1 MIDVCKVHA
10 YTIRILTVWNF
21 VMVAVTLK
29 KDARLDLKTTAQN
42 KELLAQAAMLR
53 GVDMTTFIMMPALKA
68 AREVLELNEK
78 VQLDRQEQHA
88 LFKALSTKSK
98 PTNDLKKLLSSGTF
112 SER

>member
-1 MIDVCKVHA
+1 
-10 YTIRILTVWNF
+10 
-21 VMVAVTLK
+21 MVALALK

-68 AREVLELNEK
+68 AREVIELNEK
-78 VQLDRQEQHA
+78 LQLDRQEQDA
-88 LFKALSTKSK
+88 LFAALSKPSK
-98 PTNDLKKLLSSGTF
+98 PTDGLKELLSAGTF